1 MHLKRLCSAALVA
14 ASVAALAPQASAL
27 AGVSGWA
34 LGEVGKAEAAGLA
47 PAAFGSL
54 PAKESITRAEFCAVS
69 LRLFESSTG
78 RVAELTG
85 DRPFTDTGD
94 PQVAAA
100 SALGLVSGRGDGTFD
115 PDASVTRQELCVML
129 GNVMR
134 TAGAG
139 GMSGAEAPLQYQDAD
154 EVAPWAVTD
163 MANMVRRGVI
173 SGVVQS
179 DGSVTLSP
187 GATATR
193 EQSLLMAVRF
203 LETQDLGPAP
213 PSDTAGP
220 EQPPAAQP
228 SGGDPEGARDEPEGT
243 QAPSVDPEGTYP
255 GAEEADADK
264 PVEPIRPD
272 AAYNLTEEEKIALVF
287 GGDTPGYDTP
297 EEAEAAMTEI
307 TVPVWR
313 LQEDGGK
320 TAGKMTLIV
329 NAALADLYKAVF
341 EEIFAGDEKFPIKDG
356 GSYSWRSN
364 ARSEHRWGTAVDLNW
379 DENMECSIDGEENVT
394 QITTGSFWEPG
405 ENPYSIP
412 ADGDV
417 VRAFRKYGFAW
428 GGDAWSKKRD
438 YMHFSYFGR

>member
-1 MHLKRLCSAALVA
+1 MHLKRLCSAALAV

-139 GMSGAEAPLQYQDAD
+139 GMSGAAAPLQYQDAD
-154 EVAPWAVTD
+154 EVAPWAAAD

-173 SGVVQS
+173 SGVVQG

-187 GATATR
+187 GASSR
-193 EQSLLMAVRF
+193 SWWRSVSWKRRIWGLR
-203 LETQDLGPAP
+203 P
-213 PSDTAGP
+213 P
-220 EQPPAAQP
+220 
-228 SGGDPEGARDEPEGT
+228 
-243 QAPSVDPEGTYP
+243 
-255 GAEEADADK
+255 
-264 PVEPIRPD
+264 PIRPVRSSRRRHSLP
-272 AAYNLTEEEKIALVF
+272 AA
-287 GGDTPGYDTP
+287 
-297 EEAEAAMTEI
+297 
-307 TVPVWR
+307 
-313 LQEDGGK
+313 
-320 TAGKMTLIV
+320 TLR
-329 NAALADLYKAVF
+329 ARRTSRKAR
-341 EEIFAGDEKFPIKDG
+341 KRRP
-356 GSYSWRSN
+356 W
-364 ARSEHRWGTAVDLNW
+364 
-379 DENMECSIDGEENVT
+379 T
-394 QITTGSFWEPG
+394 QRVH
-405 ENPYSIP
+405 IP
-412 ADGDV
+412 APKS
-417 VRAFRKYGFAW
+417 RTRT
-428 GGDAWSKKRD
+428 SR
-438 YMHFSYFGR
+438 